1 MREDYGE
8 FQAQLRGS
16 FSFSNI
22 NERCLL
28 FIDNKKRQ
36 SWKSHPKDEKH
47 FRPCVV
53 SLQANRAYCHGPIH
67 TFCLFN
73 VITEQI
79 HHCCNI
85 ENLLKFC
92 NNSIRPE
99 SIQYIYLV
107 DIETG
112 NAKIMADMLT
122 DLLIYSTIGIMTF
135 AIGTILGYQILL
147 MYYKKRFMEVARQC
161 LDAGSVIPIIDELG
175 RET

>member
-1 MREDYGE
+1 M
-8 FQAQLRGS
+8 S
-16 FSFSNI
+16 IHVVHSV
-22 NERCLL
+22 
-28 FIDNKKRQ
+28 Q
-36 SWKSHPKDEKH
+36 S
-47 FRPCVV
+47 
-53 SLQANRAYCHGPIH
+53 QN
-67 TFCLFN
+67 
-73 VITEQI
+73 
-79 HHCCNI
+79 HCCNI

-122 DLLIYSTIGIMTF
+122 DLLIYVTIGIMTF

-161 LDAGSVIPIIDELG
+161 LDAGSVIPIINELG